1 VAIRCKSIGD
11 DALALPALDSDVPP
25 FSYDLRQLGTMRV
38 FRQRGMLIS
47 YAGLNQILGVT

>member
-1 VAIRCKSIGD
+1 MPAIRNAAAHGFTD
-11 DALALPALDSDVPP
+11 YLP
-25 FSYDLRQLGTMRV
+25 YDLRQLGTMRV